1 MVDAQSNIASD
12 DIIYFSIQIIDS
24 KGNRIAGS
32 DSLDISMLK
41 GEQEVVDSELFG
53 QQRVTEAVT
62 AFEGTPQELIES
74 TTDAVHQFVGDHEQS
89 DDLTMLVFRLA
100 ISLLLAIMVG
110 TTTVGAATDVCP
122 QLLSDSV
129 AQTAAP
135 GDTVIQK
142 ESIWKRV
149 SDKLGAR

>member
-89 DDLTMLVFRLA
+89 DDLTMLAFRLA
-100 ISLLLAIMVG
+100 ISLLLAILL
-110 TTTVGAATDVCP
+110 TCRR
-122 QLLSDSV
+122 QLCS
-129 AQTAAP
+129 
-135 GDTVIQK
+135 
-142 ESIWKRV
+142 R
-149 SDKLGAR
+149 